1 MASANP
7 NFRQVPR
14 YGRPNNPMGTG
25 LIIAASVLVAAG
37 IAIYESPQVRQFI
50 EHSRRKIAVAL
61 HSLGD
66 EIQPRRSFSHS
77 SNDAETAQQV
87 RRRRMEEIVRR
98 NQNELIRQ
106 AQEEGIAV
114 DLDELARIG
123 REGVE
128 VEMMEYDRRSNN
140 RDRGSSF
147 DDLVGSDGMLRD
159 NHPLINLAD
168 EDNTARTATATE
180 NTTSADGLRRRGQVF
195 SAGSSAQ
202 VLFDQERTMKET
214 SAAPHAS
221 RESTATIEGESLID
235 INAEDPPLSLPEELQ
250 TESIPSLASSTQAQ
264 TQDGSQSFHSFASAS
279 VMSISDDMEQS
290 NQHIFSNSME
300 EEAEV
305 MSTGTMTPTEDGF
318 STAVSMVGSQADDIA
333 VLSMTNDEDHDA
345 RSEAFSEGGFSE
357 LGDGDR
363 IGAHT
368 PNSWTDVGSDDG
380 SEYAGAQASN
390 QGLPATH
397 YHI

>member
-7 NFRQVPR
+7 NPRRDPR

-66 EIQPRRSFSHS
+66 EIQPPRRSSSQS
-77 SNDAETAQQV
+77 SNNAETAEQI
-87 RRRRMEEIVRR
+87 RRKRMEEIVRR

-128 VEMMEYDRRSNN
+128 VEMMEYDRRSKN

-159 NHPLINLAD
+159 NHPLINLVD

-180 NTTSADGLRRRGQVF
+180 NATAEGLRRRGQIF
-195 SAGSSAQ
+195 SADSRAQ
-202 VLFDQERTMKET
+202 VLFDQEHATKET
-214 SAAPHAS
+214 SAAPQAS
-221 RESTATIEGESLID
+221 RESTATIEGEPLID
-235 INAEDPPLSLPEELQ
+235 MNAEDPPLSLPQEVQ
-250 TESIPSLASSTQAQ
+250 TESIPSLSSSTQAQ
-264 TQDGSQSFHSFASAS
+264 AQDGSQSFHSFASAS
-279 VMSISDDMEQS
+279 VMSVSDDMEQS
-290 NQHIFSNSME
+290 NPHVFSNSME
-300 EEAEV
+300 EEPEV
-305 MSTGTMTPTEDGF
+305 MSTGTLTPTEDGF
-318 STAVSMVGSQADDIA
+318 STAASMVGSQADDVA

-363 IGAHT
+363 IGART

-380 SEYAGAQASN
+380 SEYAQASN